1 MRPNL
6 GYAAV
11 FMVLGLT
18 MVFVV
23 AHTAASA
30 AASTPTMV
38 EGRVVSVAQA
48 SFTMET
54 VPTGPFCRP
63 PLMCPDF
70 IAAPREYVVD
80 YSSSTVFAGNSFG
93 APQRS
98 PVSVGDEVVVY
109 GLLTPLALP
118 EGTPNSKQPQIMWPL
133 PRVVGTIAAQGVYLL
148 SPMTWPCWGPL
159 ATPKCLPMMNPG
171 GPEKSP
177 TSSMWT
183 SPRPVTVWSASP
195 PTASPR
201 PASQLPVW

>member
-1 MRPNL
+1 MRPSL

-18 MVFVV
+18 MVFMV
-23 AHTAASA
+23 AHTATSA

-54 VPTGPFCRP
+54 VPTGQFCRP

-93 APQRS
+93 APQLT

-109 GLLTPLALP
+109 GRLTPVALP
-118 EGTPNSKQPQIMWPL
+118 EGAPNSRQPQIMWPL

-148 SPMTWPCWGPL
+148 SPMTWPCWSPL
-159 ATPKCLPMMNPG
+159 AKPQCLPMMTPG
-171 GPEKSP
+171 GPVKGL
-177 TSSMWT
+177 SSST
-183 SPRPVTVWSASP
+183 WSAP
-195 PTASPR
+195 QPVSPR
-201 PASQLPVW
+201 PASPLPIW